1 MSRGKTIMP
10 YTMDELEEFLR
21 KDEEEIRRAVE
32 RIRKNPVKIKPDLK
46 DFLDPDLFRLHA
58 MSYNRHTPFHD
69 SIKIDWEFR
78 DKRFEEI
85 LGDDY

>member
-1 MSRGKTIMP
+1 MS

-32 RIRKNPVKIKPDLK
+32 RVRKNPVKIKPDLK

-58 MSYNRHTPFHD
+58 MSYNRRTPFHD

>member
-1 MSRGKTIMP
+1 MP

-21 KDEEEIRRAVE
+21 KDEDEIRIAVE
-32 RIRKNPVKIKPDLK
+32 RVRKNPVKTKPDIRH
-46 DFLDPDLFRLHA
+46 FLDWDLFRLHA

-85 LGDDY
+85 LGDYY

>member
-1 MSRGKTIMP
+1 MS

-21 KDEEEIRRAVE
+21 KDEEEIRRAVD
-32 RIRKNPVKIKPDLK
+32 RVRKNPVKIKPDLK
-46 DFLDPDLFRLHA
+46 DCLDPDLFHLHA
-58 MSYNRHTPFHD
+58 MSYNRRTPFHD